1 MIRRQVAMHLRA
13 GSALFGTLSLIGLL
27 GCASPERTA
36 TNFCRQLALEM
47 PGIAEPPA
55 TPEMI
60 KSTVKHYKNLQKVA
74 PLQVEAD
81 WDALTLLMEKA
92 SKIKASDPASV
103 QEVVD
108 LSYASEKNAAAAA
121 AWVLA
126 TCGVD
131 ISTGLPVG
139 SFSSKAPEVATTDVA
154 TTDVP
159 VSDVTTTLP

>member
-1 MIRRQVAMHLRA
+1 MIFGRVSTHLRP
-13 GSALFGTLSLIGLL
+13 GSALLGVLILIGLL
-27 GCASPERTA
+27 GCASPERSA

-47 PGIAEPPA
+47 PGIAEQPA

-108 LSYASEKNAAAAA
+108 LSYASEKSAATAST
-121 AWVLA
+121 WVLA

-131 ISTGLPVG
+131 ISTGLSVVQ
-139 SFSSKAPEVATTDVA
+139 APA

-159 VSDVTTTLP
+159 VSDVTTIDIATTLP

>member
-13 GSALFGTLSLIGLL
+13 GSALFGALSLIGLL

-47 PGIAEPPA
+47 PGIAEQPA

-108 LSYASEKNAAAAA
+108 LSYASEKSAAAAST
-121 AWVLA
+121 WVLA

-131 ISTGLPVG
+131 ISTGLSVVQ
-139 SFSSKAPEVATTDVA
+139 APA

-159 VSDVTTTLP
+159 VSEVTTTLP

>member
-1 MIRRQVAMHLRA
+1 MIRRQVATHFRV
-13 GSALFGTLSLIGLL
+13 GSALLGALSLIGLL
-27 GCASPERTA
+27 GCAAPERTA

-47 PGIAEPPA
+47 PGIAEQPA
-55 TPEMI
+55 TPALI
-60 KSTVKHYKNLQKVA
+60 KSTDERYKNLQKVA

-92 SKIKASDPASV
+92 SKIEASDPASV

-108 LSYASEKNAAAAA
+108 LSYASEKSAAAAS

-131 ISTGLPVG
+131 ISTGLSVVQAPV
-139 SFSSKAPEVATTDVA
+139 PEVVTTESPTTDVA
-154 TTDVP
+154 TT
-159 VSDVTTTLP
+159 LP

>member
-1 MIRRQVAMHLRA
+1 MIRRQVVTHFRA
-13 GSALFGTLSLIGLL
+13 GSALLVTFSLIGLL
-27 GCASPERTA
+27 GCAAPERTA

-47 PGIAEPPA
+47 PGIAEQPA
-55 TPEMI
+55 TPELI

-92 SKIKASDPASV
+92 SQIEASDPASV

-108 LSYASEKNAAAAA
+108 LSYASEKSAAAAS

-131 ISTGLPVG
+131 ISTGISVAQAP
-139 SFSSKAPEVATTDVA
+139 APEVATTDVA
-154 TTDVP
+154 TTDVTTI
-159 VSDVTTTLP
+159 DVATTLP

>member
-1 MIRRQVAMHLRA
+1 MIRRQVAAHFRA
-13 GSALFGTLSLIGLL
+13 SRALLVALSLIGLL
-27 GCASPERTA
+27 GCAAPERTA

-47 PGIAEPPA
+47 PGIAEQPA
-55 TPEMI
+55 TPELI
-60 KSTVKHYKNLQKVA
+60 KSTVKRYKNLQKVA

-92 SKIKASDPASV
+92 SKIEASDPASV

-108 LSYASEKNAAAAA
+108 LSYASEKSATAAS

-131 ISTGLPVG
+131 ISTGLSVVQAPVVTDTTV
-139 SFSSKAPEVATTDVA
+139 STEVATTDA
-154 TTDVP
+154 A
-159 VSDVTTTLP
+159 TTLP

>member
-1 MIRRQVAMHLRA
+1 M
-13 GSALFGTLSLIGLL
+13 GALISIGLL

-47 PGIAEPPA
+47 PGIAEQPA

-60 KSTVKHYKNLQKVA
+60 KSTVEHYKKLQKVA

-108 LSYASEKNAAAAA
+108 LSYASEKSAAAAST
-121 AWVLA
+121 WVLA

-131 ISTGLPVG
+131 ISTGLSVG
-139 SFSSKAPEVATTDVA
+139 SFSVAPEVATTDATAVDVA
-154 TTDVP
+154 TT
-159 VSDVTTTLP
+159 LP

>member
-1 MIRRQVAMHLRA
+1 MIHRQVAMHLRA
-13 GSALFGTLSLIGLL
+13 GSALFGALSLIGLL

-47 PGIAEPPA
+47 PGIAEQPA

-92 SKIKASDPASV
+92 SKVKASDPASV

-131 ISTGLPVG
+131 ISTGLSVG
-139 SFSSKAPEVATTDVA
+139 SFSVAPEVATTDAPTIDVA
-154 TTDVP
+154 TT
-159 VSDVTTTLP
+159 LP

>member
-1 MIRRQVAMHLRA
+1 MIFGRVSTHLRPS
-13 GSALFGTLSLIGLL
+13 SALLAASILIGLL

-47 PGIAEPPA
+47 PGIAEQPA

-60 KSTVKHYKNLQKVA
+60 KSTVERYKNLQKVA

-81 WDALTLLMEKA
+81 WDALTLLLEKA
-92 SKIKASDPASV
+92 SKIDAADPASV

-108 LSYASEKNAAAAA
+108 LSYASEKNAAAAS

-131 ISTGLPVG
+131 ISTGLSVVQAPVPTDLPA
-139 SFSSKAPEVATTDVA
+139 SDVTTIDVA
-154 TTDVP
+154 TT
-159 VSDVTTTLP
+159 LP

>member
-1 MIRRQVAMHLRA
+1 MIRRQVAAHFRA
-13 GSALFGTLSLIGLL
+13 SRALLGALSLIGLL
-27 GCASPERTA
+27 GCAAPERTA

-47 PGIAEPPA
+47 PGIAEQPA
-55 TPEMI
+55 TPELI
-60 KSTVKHYKNLQKVA
+60 KSTVKRYKNLQKVA

-92 SKIKASDPASV
+92 SKIEASDPASV

-108 LSYASEKNAAAAA
+108 LSYASEKSATAAS

-131 ISTGLPVG
+131 ISTGLSVVQAPVVTDTTV
-139 SFSSKAPEVATTDVA
+139 STEVATTDA
-154 TTDVP
+154 A
-159 VSDVTTTLP
+159 TTLP

>member
-1 MIRRQVAMHLRA
+1 MI
-13 GSALFGTLSLIGLL
+13 
-27 GCASPERTA
+27 E
-36 TNFCRQLALEM
+36 
-47 PGIAEPPA
+47 
-55 TPEMI
+55 
-60 KSTVKHYKNLQKVA
+60 STVKHYKNLQKVA

-131 ISTGLPVG
+131 ISTGLSVG
-139 SFSSKAPEVATTDVA
+139 SFSSETPDVATTDVA
-154 TTDVP
+154 TTDIA
-159 VSDVTTTLP
+159 TTLP

>member
-1 MIRRQVAMHLRA
+1 MIFGRVSTHLRP
-13 GSALFGTLSLIGLL
+13 GLTLLGAFILIGLL

-47 PGIAEPPA
+47 PGIAEQPA

-60 KSTVKHYKNLQKVA
+60 KSTVEHYKNLQKVA
-74 PLQVEAD
+74 PIQVEAD

-108 LSYASEKNAAAAA
+108 LSYASEKNAVAAST
-121 AWVLA
+121 WVLA

-131 ISTGLPVG
+131 ISTGLAVG
-139 SFSSKAPEVATTDVA
+139 SFSVTPEVATTDTA
-154 TTDVP
+154 
-159 VSDVTTTLP
+159 TTLP

>member
-1 MIRRQVAMHLRA
+1 
-13 GSALFGTLSLIGLL
+13 
-27 GCASPERTA
+27 
-36 TNFCRQLALEM
+36 M
-47 PGIAEPPA
+47 PGIAEQPA

-60 KSTVKHYKNLQKVA
+60 KSTVERYKNLQKVA

-81 WDALTLLMEKA
+81 WDVLTLLMEKA

-131 ISTGLPVG
+131 ISTGLSVVQ
-139 SFSSKAPEVATTDVA
+139 APA

-159 VSDVTTTLP
+159 VSDVTTIDIATTLP

>member
-1 MIRRQVAMHLRA
+1 MIFRRVSTHLRP
-13 GSALFGTLSLIGLL
+13 GSALLGALISIGLL

-47 PGIAEPPA
+47 PGIAEQPA

-60 KSTVKHYKNLQKVA
+60 KSTVEHYKKLQKVA

-108 LSYASEKNAAAAA
+108 LSYASEKSAAAAST
-121 AWVLA
+121 WVLA

-131 ISTGLPVG
+131 ISTGLSVG
-139 SFSSKAPEVATTDVA
+139 SFSVAPEVATTDATAVDVA
-154 TTDVP
+154 TT
-159 VSDVTTTLP
+159 LP

>member
-1 MIRRQVAMHLRA
+1 MIHRQVAMHLRA
-13 GSALFGTLSLIGLL
+13 GSALFGALSLIGLL

-47 PGIAEPPA
+47 PGIAEQPA

-108 LSYASEKNAAAAA
+108 LSYASEKNAAAAST
-121 AWVLA
+121 WVLA

-131 ISTGLPVG
+131 ISTGLSVVQAP
-139 SFSSKAPEVATTDVA
+139 APEVATTDA
-154 TTDVP
+154 P
-159 VSDVTTTLP
+159 AIDVTTTLP

>member
-1 MIRRQVAMHLRA
+1 MIHRQVAMHLRA
-13 GSALFGTLSLIGLL
+13 GSALFGALSLIGLL

-47 PGIAEPPA
+47 PGIAEQPA

-108 LSYASEKNAAAAA
+108 LSYASEKNAVAAA

-131 ISTGLPVG
+131 ISTGLSVG
-139 SFSSKAPEVATTDVA
+139 SFSVAPEVATTDAPTIDVA
-154 TTDVP
+154 TT
-159 VSDVTTTLP
+159 LP

>member
-1 MIRRQVAMHLRA
+1 MTRRQVATHLRA
-13 GSALFGTLSLIGLL
+13 GSALFGALSLIGLL

-47 PGIAEPPA
+47 PGIAEQPA

-60 KSTVKHYKNLQKVA
+60 KSTVEHYKNLQKVA

-108 LSYASEKNAAAAA
+108 LSYASEKCCSGIQLGARNM
-121 AWVLA
+121 WSRHLDRITSRVVLGG
-126 TCGVD
+126 T
-131 ISTGLPVG
+131 
-139 SFSSKAPEVATTDVA
+139 
-154 TTDVP
+154 
-159 VSDVTTTLP
+159 

>member
-1 MIRRQVAMHLRA
+1 MIRRQVAAHVRA
-13 GSALFGTLSLIGLL
+13 GSALVGALSLLGLL
-27 GCASPERTA
+27 GCAAPERTA

-47 PGIAEPPA
+47 PGIAEQPA
-55 TPEMI
+55 TPELI

-92 SKIKASDPASV
+92 SKIEASDPASV

-108 LSYASEKNAAAAA
+108 LSYASEKSATAAS

-131 ISTGLPVG
+131 ISTGLSVVQAPVVTDTTV
-139 SFSSKAPEVATTDVA
+139 STEVATTDA
-154 TTDVP
+154 A
-159 VSDVTTTLP
+159 TTLP

>member
-1 MIRRQVAMHLRA
+1 MIYRRVSTHLRP
-13 GSALFGTLSLIGLL
+13 GSALLGALISIGLL

-47 PGIAEPPA
+47 PGIAEQPA
-55 TPEMI
+55 TPELI
-60 KSTVKHYKNLQKVA
+60 KSTVKRYQNLQKVA

-92 SKIKASDPASV
+92 SKIEASDPASV

-108 LSYASEKNAAAAA
+108 LSYASEKSATAAS

-131 ISTGLPVG
+131 ISTGLSIVQAPVVTDTTV
-139 SFSSKAPEVATTDVA
+139 STEVATTDA
-154 TTDVP
+154 A
-159 VSDVTTTLP
+159 TTLP

>member
-1 MIRRQVAMHLRA
+1 MIRRQVATHLRA
-13 GSALFGTLSLIGLL
+13 GSALLGALSLIGLL
-27 GCASPERTA
+27 GCASPERSA

-47 PGIAEPPA
+47 PGIAEQPA

-60 KSTVKHYKNLQKVA
+60 KSTVERYKNLQEVA

-92 SKIKASDPASV
+92 SKIDASDPVSV

-108 LSYASEKNAAAAA
+108 LSYASEKNAAAAST
-121 AWVLA
+121 WVLA

-131 ISTGLPVG
+131 ISTGLSVVQTP
-139 SFSSKAPEVATTDVA
+139 APDDA

-159 VSDVTTTLP
+159 VSDVTTIDVATTLP

>member
-1 MIRRQVAMHLRA
+1 MIHRQVAMHLRA
-13 GSALFGTLSLIGLL
+13 GSALFGALSLIGLL

-47 PGIAEPPA
+47 PGIAEQPA

-60 KSTVKHYKNLQKVA
+60 KSTVERYKNLQKVA

-81 WDALTLLMEKA
+81 WDALTLLLEKA
-92 SKIKASDPASV
+92 SKIDAADPVSV

-108 LSYASEKNAAAAA
+108 LSYASEKNAAAAST
-121 AWVLA
+121 WVLA

-131 ISTGLPVG
+131 ISTGLSVVQAP
-139 SFSSKAPEVATTDVA
+139 APEVATTDVA
-154 TTDVP
+154 T
-159 VSDVTTTLP
+159 SDVTTIDVATTLP

>member
-13 GSALFGTLSLIGLL
+13 GSALFGALSLIGLL

-47 PGIAEPPA
+47 PGIAEQPA

-131 ISTGLPVG
+131 ISTGLSVG
-139 SFSSKAPEVATTDVA
+139 SFSVAPEVATTDV
-154 TTDVP
+154 TIVDVA
-159 VSDVTTTLP
+159 TTLP

>member
-1 MIRRQVAMHLRA
+1 MIFRRVSTHLRP
-13 GSALFGTLSLIGLL
+13 GSALFGALISIGLL

-47 PGIAEPPA
+47 PGIAEQPA

-60 KSTVKHYKNLQKVA
+60 KSTVEHYKNLQKVA

-108 LSYASEKNAAAAA
+108 LSYASEKNAVAAST
-121 AWVLA
+121 WVLA

-139 SFSSKAPEVATTDVA
+139 SFSVAPEVA

>member
-1 MIRRQVAMHLRA
+1 MIRRHVATHLRA
-13 GSALFGTLSLIGLL
+13 GSALLAALSLIGLL

-47 PGIAEPPA
+47 PGIAEQPA

-60 KSTVKHYKNLQKVA
+60 KSTVERYKNLQKVA

-81 WDALTLLMEKA
+81 WDVLTLLMEKA
-92 SKIKASDPASV
+92 SKIDASDPVSV

-131 ISTGLPVG
+131 ISTGLSVVQTP
-139 SFSSKAPEVATTDVA
+139 TTEVA

-159 VSDVTTTLP
+159 VSEVTTTLP

>member
-1 MIRRQVAMHLRA
+1 LGVLI
-13 GSALFGTLSLIGLL
+13 LIGLL
-27 GCASPERTA
+27 GCASPERSA

-47 PGIAEPPA
+47 PGIAEQPA

-60 KSTVKHYKNLQKVA
+60 KTTVKHYKNLQKVA

-108 LSYASEKNAAAAA
+108 LSYASEKSAATAST
-121 AWVLA
+121 WVLA

-131 ISTGLPVG
+131 ISTGLSVVQ
-139 SFSSKAPEVATTDVA
+139 APA

-159 VSDVTTTLP
+159 VSDVTTIDIATTLP

>member
-1 MIRRQVAMHLRA
+1 MIHRQVAMHLRA
-13 GSALFGTLSLIGLL
+13 GSALFGALSLIGLL

-103 QEVVD
+103 QEVVE

>member
-1 MIRRQVAMHLRA
+1 MIRRQVLMRFRA
-13 GSALFGTLSLIGLL
+13 GSALMGALGLIGLL

-47 PGIAEPPA
+47 PGIAEQPA
-55 TPEMI
+55 TPKMI

-81 WDALTLLMEKA
+81 WDALTLLLEKA
-92 SKIKASDPASV
+92 SKIDASDPASV

-108 LSYASEKNAAAAA
+108 LSYASEKSATAAST
-121 AWVLA
+121 WVLA

-131 ISTGLPVG
+131 ISTGLSVVQP
-139 SFSSKAPEVATTDVA
+139 PTTDVA
-154 TTDVP
+154 TTDVAT
-159 VSDVTTTLP
+159 SDVATTDATTTLP

>member
-1 MIRRQVAMHLRA
+1 MIRRQIAAHFRV
-13 GSALFGTLSLIGLL
+13 STALLGALSLIGLL
-27 GCASPERTA
+27 GCAAPERTA

-47 PGIAEPPA
+47 PGIAEQPA
-55 TPEMI
+55 TPELI
-60 KSTVKHYKNLQKVA
+60 KSTVKHFKNLQKVA

-92 SKIKASDPASV
+92 SKIEASDPASV

-108 LSYASEKNAAAAA
+108 LSYASEKSATAAS

-131 ISTGLPVG
+131 ISTGLSVVQAPVVTDTTV
-139 SFSSKAPEVATTDVA
+139 STEVATTDA
-154 TTDVP
+154 A
-159 VSDVTTTLP
+159 TTLP

>member
-1 MIRRQVAMHLRA
+1 MIRRQVATHLRA
-13 GSALFGTLSLIGLL
+13 GSALLAALSLIGLL

-47 PGIAEPPA
+47 PGIAEQPA

-60 KSTVKHYKNLQKVA
+60 KSTVERYKNLQKVA

-92 SKIKASDPASV
+92 SKIDASDPVSV

-108 LSYASEKNAAAAA
+108 LSYASEKNAAAAST
-121 AWVLA
+121 WVLA

-131 ISTGLPVG
+131 ISTGLSVVQ
-139 SFSSKAPEVATTDVA
+139 APA

-159 VSDVTTTLP
+159 VSDVTTIDIATTLP

>member
-13 GSALFGTLSLIGLL
+13 GSALFGALSLIGLL

-47 PGIAEPPA
+47 PGIAEQPA

-60 KSTVKHYKNLQKVA
+60 KSTVERYKNLQKVA

-108 LSYASEKNAAAAA
+108 LSYASEKNAAAAST
-121 AWVLA
+121 WVLA

-131 ISTGLPVG
+131 ISTGLSVVQAP
-139 SFSSKAPEVATTDVA
+139 APEVATTDA
-154 TTDVP
+154 P
-159 VSDVTTTLP
+159 AIDVTTTLP

>member
-1 MIRRQVAMHLRA
+1 MIFGRVSTHLRP
-13 GSALFGTLSLIGLL
+13 GLTLLGAFILIGLL

-47 PGIAEPPA
+47 PGIAEQPA

-60 KSTVKHYKNLQKVA
+60 KSTVEHYKNLQKVA

-108 LSYASEKNAAAAA
+108 LSYASEKNAVAAST
-121 AWVLA
+121 WVLA

-139 SFSSKAPEVATTDVA
+139 SFAVAPDVATTDVA
-154 TTDVP
+154 TTDIP
-159 VSDVTTTLP
+159 TTLP

>member
-1 MIRRQVAMHLRA
+1 MIRRQVATHLRA
-13 GSALFGTLSLIGLL
+13 GSALFGALSLIGLL

-47 PGIAEPPA
+47 PGIAEQPA

-60 KSTVKHYKNLQKVA
+60 KSTVERYKNLQKVA

-81 WDALTLLMEKA
+81 WDALTLLLEKA
-92 SKIKASDPASV
+92 SKIDAADPVSV

-108 LSYASEKNAAAAA
+108 LSYASEKNAAAAST
-121 AWVLA
+121 WVLA

-131 ISTGLPVG
+131 ISTGISVVQAP
-139 SFSSKAPEVATTDVA
+139 APEVATTDVA
-154 TTDVP
+154 T
-159 VSDVTTTLP
+159 SDVTTIDVATTLP

>member
-1 MIRRQVAMHLRA
+1 MIFGRVSQHLRP
-13 GSALFGTLSLIGLL
+13 GSVLLGALILIGLL

-47 PGIAEPPA
+47 PGIAEQPA
-55 TPEMI
+55 TPELI
-60 KSTVKHYKNLQKVA
+60 KSTVEHYKNLQKVA

-92 SKIKASDPASV
+92 SQIKASDPASV

-108 LSYASEKNAAAAA
+108 LSYASEKSAAAAS

-131 ISTGLPVG
+131 ISTGLPVVQAP
-139 SFSSKAPEVATTDVA
+139 APEVATTDAPAIDVA
-154 TTDVP
+154 TTQVA
-159 VSDVTTTLP
+159 TTLP

>member
-1 MIRRQVAMHLRA
+1 MIFGRVSTHLRP
-13 GSALFGTLSLIGLL
+13 GLTLLGAFILIGLL

-47 PGIAEPPA
+47 PGIAEQPA

-108 LSYASEKNAAAAA
+108 LSYASEKNAVAAST
-121 AWVLA
+121 WVLA

-139 SFSSKAPEVATTDVA
+139 SFTVTPE
-154 TTDVP
+154 
-159 VSDVTTTLP
+159 VTTTDTATTLP

>member
-1 MIRRQVAMHLRA
+1 MIRRQVATHLRA
-13 GSALFGTLSLIGLL
+13 GSVLLGALSLIGLL

-47 PGIAEPPA
+47 PGIAEQPA

-92 SKIKASDPASV
+92 SKIDASDPVSV

-108 LSYASEKNAAAAA
+108 LSYATEKNAVGAST
-121 AWVLA
+121 WVLA

-131 ISTGLPVG
+131 ISTGLPDG
-139 SFSSKAPEVATTDVA
+139 SFSEAPEVPTT
-154 TTDVP
+154 
-159 VSDVTTTLP
+159 DVTTTLP

>member
-1 MIRRQVAMHLRA
+1 MIRRPVATHLRA
-13 GSALFGTLSLIGLL
+13 GSALLAALSLIGLL

-47 PGIAEPPA
+47 PGIAEQPA

-60 KSTVKHYKNLQKVA
+60 KSTVERYKNLQKVA

-92 SKIKASDPASV
+92 SKIDASDPVSV

-108 LSYASEKNAAAAA
+108 LSYASEKNAAAAST
-121 AWVLA
+121 WVLA

-131 ISTGLPVG
+131 ISTGISVVQAP
-139 SFSSKAPEVATTDVA
+139 APEVATTDV
-154 TTDVP
+154 P
-159 VSDVTTTLP
+159 GSDVTTIDVATTLP

>member
-13 GSALFGTLSLIGLL
+13 GSALFGALSLIGLL

-103 QEVVD
+103 QEVVE

-154 TTDVP
+154 TTEVP